1 MAQSKMLPTKPD
13 KFNHFWLSESRRSDL
28 RNFYFN
34 FKMEA
39 ELNNG
44 EYDLV
49 FKSSRLESIAKR
61 KETEKAQAVF
71 MEWWYSI
78 CKEHGFPHRHKV
90 GVGNRRGW
98 ELFTNR
104 KIVDALS
111 IPDIAIYL
119 KWYGA
124 SEEYVISSFGNRD
137 RMVAAMYQ
145 GLLIHGITKEELE
158 HKIKNQSFTDF
169 LRHELTKETT
179 LETLSPE
186 LETTENIPCKNE
198 NCTTCFR
205 DGIFIGDFLYAAMHV

>member
-1 MAQSKMLPTKPD
+1 MAQSKMLSSKPGEH
-13 KFNHFWLSESRRSDL
+13 NHFRLSESRRDDL
-28 RNFYFN
+28 RNFYHN

-44 EYDLV
+44 EHDLV
-49 FKSSRLESIAKR
+49 FKSSRRESITKR
-61 KETEKAQAVF
+61 RETEKAQAVY
-71 MEWWYSI
+71 MEWWYRI
-78 CKEHGFPHRHKV
+78 CKEHGFPHRHQV
-90 GVGNRRGW
+90 GIANARGW

-119 KWYGA
+119 KWYAA
-124 SEEYVISSFGNRD
+124 SEDYIITSFGTRD

-158 HKIKNQSFTDF
+158 HKIKNQSFADF
-169 LRHELTKETT
+169 LRHELSKEIT
-179 LETLSPE
+179 LDNMSPE
-186 LETTENIPCKNE
+186 LTSSENIPCKNG
-198 NCTTCFR
+198 NCNACFR